1 MAVIYNMIVVAQD
14 QATADTQRDLIAET
28 GQNMLAG
35 LKLKDYF
42 KMLTSGIRPG
52 VVQTKVNAA
61 KASGTFA
68 VGTMV
73 ANDTMTINGIVF
85 TAVGT
90 AASAL
95 SFSIGGT
102 PTITAANA
110 VAKINLDSTLDGM
123 IIATSVT
130 SVITIEALVPG
141 ELGNALTIANSAN
154 ATASAARLAGG
165 TNGDAE
171 RTHYYGSGA

>member
-1 MAVIYNMIVVAQD
+1 
-14 QATADTQRDLIAET
+14 
-28 GQNMLAG
+28 
-35 LKLKDYF
+35 
-42 KMLTSGIRPG
+42 
-52 VVQTKVNAA
+52 
-61 KASGTFA
+61 
-68 VGTMV
+68 MV